1 MIRCFITCFCLMGYS
16 LANCVSW
23 GSLTPLQQEV
33 LVDYRSVWHL
43 LLSEDQSVLEA
54 GSFRIGKADQDSL
67 QGFNELDDALNFADD
82 IAIGVDWSDRIE
94 ANHSD
99 FTIDIVDLLH
109 NLIKRNQTT
118 ILVYSLN
125 GDYPYIPAGTSSNL
139 DMYLA
144 YLSNTNVQPSW
155 AKEVFLFE

>member
-1 MIRCFITCFCLMGYS
+1 MMIRCLIICFCLMGHS

-67 QGFNELDDALNFADD
+67 QGFKEVYENWVRLSPGGRAELRSRWEM
-82 IAIGVDWSDRIE
+82 G
-94 ANHSD
+94 
-99 FTIDIVDLLH
+99 
-109 NLIKRNQTT
+109 
-118 ILVYSLN
+118 
-125 GDYPYIPAGTSSNL
+125 IPA
-139 DMYLA
+139 
-144 YLSNTNVQPSW
+144 
-155 AKEVFLFE
+155 